1 MDLEDSDEDL
11 YLPSDLYNNYYLN
24 YLYDFDNII
33 KNSYRNKVHINSN
46 SWGAEEE
53 YSYDSFCV
61 QTDQFVWDYNDMLI
75 LFAAGNDGAEGY
87 KLIINLY
94 VDWEQL
100 LLLLSL
106 KTLLL

>member
-1 MDLEDSDEDL
+1 MKNR
-11 YLPSDLYNNYYLN
+11 YNN
-24 YLYDFDNII
+24 D
-33 KNSYRNKVHINSN
+33 VHINSN
-46 SWGAEEE
+46 SWGSKDE
-53 YSYDSFCV
+53 YYYDSFCV
-61 QTDQFVWDYNDMLI
+61 QTDRFVWDYNDMLI